1 MTLLAIDTATQR
13 VSLALHDGE
22 QVIAEHTWLCPNQ
35 HTRQIPPLIRQML
48 TEAGLTAAAL
58 TGVTVASGPGAY
70 TSLRMGIALAK
81 GIADGHRLPLIG
93 VSTFDIAASTVA
105 GGSGIGA
112 LIVTLL
118 AGRARVSV
126 ARYQWRKNSWK
137 PRAEP
142 ENMSWEALLASIDG
156 AATLTGEIDS
166 MGHEQIAAARA
177 DGLALTV
184 LPASVRLRRAGA
196 LAEIAWARLIAS
208 RESDDETSDT
218 DPADAAGQER
228 RAAFESSRLAPVYIT
243 SKDSPL

>member
-1 MTLLAIDTATQR
+1 MAQAVRSEIDKNDPGR
-13 VSLALHDGE
+13 
-22 QVIAEHTWLCPNQ
+22 
-35 HTRQIPPLIRQML
+35 
-48 TEAGLTAAAL
+48 GLD
-58 TGVTVASGPGAY
+58 
-70 TSLRMGIALAK
+70 LRKLGMW
-81 GIADGHRLPLIG
+81 
-93 VSTFDIAASTVA
+93 TFL
-105 GGSGIGA
+105 GSEVFFFGA